1 MTGISQYAI
10 FNKLTSANASTNVV
24 RFSLE
29 QENLPANT
37 PFLVKAPKAID
48 LDKVEFTDRIMDYAT
63 PTATVSQAQ
72 FIGSYVDV
80 ENIEGGANKM
90 WWSKPDGNFVKA
102 TKNGVAANFRNYCFH
117 AYLVLDSSFSA
128 DANVRILVEEADG
141 TVTAI
146 SNINAEGVAVPAEGW
161 YTINGVKLEGA
172 PTQKGIYINNGKK
185 IVVK

>member
-1 MTGISQYAI
+1 
-10 FNKLTSANASTNVV
+10 
-24 RFSLE
+24 
-29 QENLPANT
+29 
-37 PFLVKAPKAID
+37 
-48 LDKVEFTDRIMDYAT
+48 
-63 PTATVSQAQ
+63 
-72 FIGSYVDV
+72 
-80 ENIEGGANKM
+80 
-90 WWSKPDGNFVKA
+90 VKA
-102 TKNGVAANFRNYCFH
+102 TNGGVAAPFDNYCFH

-161 YTINGVKLEGA
+161 YTINGVKLQGA